1 MPSAGAQHLLS
12 IDLGTEGLKV
22 GLHDLHG
29 RALATARAPYPT
41 RYPRPHWA
49 EQDPEDWWAAAAA
62 AVPDCLRRAG
72 VAAESVLAIGLDAF
86 ASTLVVSDLAGR
98 PLRPA
103 ILWMDVRAAAQAEQ
117 IERTGDEVLRYG
129 GGRESAEWMLPRLL
143 WLKQHEPQTYA
154 AADRLVEALDWFT
167 FRLTG
172 RWTLS
177 LCQITDLWHYV
188 PSRGGWPHS
197 LLAAV
202 GLEDARPRWPETILA
217 IGEPVGPL
225 TAEAARHL
233 GLRPGTPVACGGVDA
248 HVGLLGLDALR
259 PGQMGLILG
268 SSTVQLTLAERPVFH
283 PGLWGPFEDTVLR
296 GLWLL
301 EAGQVSTGSLLNW
314 FREHCADAEV
324 RAEAAAGGRS
334 QFAVLDDRAAPLPP
348 GADGLTALDYWQG
361 NRTPIRDPLARG
373 VLSGLTLAHTPAHI
387 YRALL
392 EAAAYGNLHIIE
404 TLVEAGLTIDSIVA
418 SGGGTRSP
426 LWLQM
431 HADVCNRPIRTTRSA
446 EACLVGGAVAAAV
459 CAGAYPDLRAAAA
472 AMVHTADEYTP
483 DPARHRAYQDSYRLY
498 RDLYPALQ
506 PLFGRQA
513 TARPGG

>member
-1 MPSAGAQHLLS
+1 MPSASAQHLLS
-12 IDLGTEGLKV
+12 MDLGTEGLKV
-22 GLHDLHG
+22 GLYDLRG
-29 RALATARAPYPT
+29 EALATARAPYPT
-41 RYPRPHWA
+41 HYPRPGWA
-49 EQDPEDWWAAAAA
+49 EQDPAHWWAAAAV
-62 AVPDCLRRAG
+62 AVPACLRQAG
-72 VAAESVLAIGLDAF
+72 AAPESVLAIGLDAF

-98 PLRPA
+98 TLRPA
-103 ILWMDVRAAAQAEQ
+103 ILWMDVRAANQAEQ
-117 IERTGDEVLRYG
+117 IERTGDGVLRYG

-154 AADRLVEALDWFT
+154 AAGRLVEALDWFT
-167 FRLTG
+167 YRLTG

-197 LLAAV
+197 LLEAV
-202 GLEDARPRWPETILA
+202 GLDDALPRWPETILA
-217 IGEPVGPL
+217 IGDPVGPL
-225 TAEAARHL
+225 TAAAARHL
-233 GLRPGTPVACGGVDA
+233 GLPEGIPVACGGVDA
-248 HVGLLGLDALR
+248 HIGLLGLNALR
-259 PGQMGLILG
+259 PGQMGMILG
-268 SSTVQLTLAERPVFH
+268 SSTVQLTLAEQPLFH

-314 FREHCADAEV
+314 FREHCAGEDV
-324 RAEAAAGGRS
+324 RAEAVASRRTE
-334 QFAVLDDRAAPLPP
+334 FAVLDALAAPLPP

-373 VLSGLTLAHTPAHI
+373 VLCGLTLAHTPAHI

-404 TLVEAGLTIDSIVA
+404 TLGEAGLAVDSIVA

-472 AMVHTADEYTP
+472 AMVHTADEYLP
-483 DPARHRAYQDSYRLY
+483 DPGPHAAYQESYRVY
-498 RDLYPALQ
+498 RELYPALR
-506 PLFGRQA
+506 PVFGRPA
-513 TARPGG
+513 A